1 MFSAT
6 ASFCFGGASV
16 ASVYLSSVKYQLACH
31 RGVIARVHWIR
42 PWENWSSPK
51 AKIACV
57 LLPGLQGL
65 PCVWSFCFLLSPA
78 VPNYGVQGWGY
89 CLFPTCNA
97 SSMCFFI
104 PFWCSTTS
112 FSISNVLSFLKT
124 WFILHHP
131 DSSYS
136 WSHTGNFQPVITP
149 WSDHRHYFLLQSNEC
164 ILTSLCGFNLHLPD
178 G

>member
-1 MFSAT
+1 MLPLFT
-6 ASFCFGGASV
+6 LV
-16 ASVYLSSVKYQLACH
+16 LSSTSWPATGESLPEYTGLSLG
-31 RGVIARVHWIR
+31 RTGVL
-42 PWENWSSPK
+42 PK

-78 VPNYGVQGWGY
+78 VPNYGVEGWGY

-97 SSMCFFI
+97 SSMCFFM

-112 FSISNVLSFLKT
+112 FLISNVLSFLKT

-136 WSHTGNFQPVITP
+136 WSHTGNF
-149 WSDHRHYFLLQSNEC
+149 
-164 ILTSLCGFNLHLPD
+164 
-178 G
+178 